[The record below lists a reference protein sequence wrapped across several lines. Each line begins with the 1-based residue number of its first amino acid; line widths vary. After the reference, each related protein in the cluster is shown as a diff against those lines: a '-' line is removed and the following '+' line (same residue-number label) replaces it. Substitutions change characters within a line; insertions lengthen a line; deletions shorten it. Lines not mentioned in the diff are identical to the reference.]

1 MLTIIILTLILK
13 TMIHSSSSSYEGVI
27 RKLKSKSYT
36 LGNLAQECNL
46 PFVRLEKPIQ
56 RISDFE
62 YDQLVLSITQSIT
75 QKAMSK
81 ILSVLRSG
89 STKEKASL
97 DIGPE
102 LYGFVLEQYRS
113 SKELISISQIAEE
126 NHFDKRIVNIIMCQI
141 RRKMSLYNFF

>member
-1 MLTIIILTLILK
+1 M
-13 TMIHSSSSSYEGVI
+13 E
-27 RKLKSKSYT
+27 SKSYT

-46 PFVRLEKPIQ
+46 PFARLEKPIQ

-81 ILSVLRSG
+81 ILNVLRSG

-126 NHFDKRIVNIIMCQI
+126 NHFDKRIVNSILDKWKKYNWQLVHKNFVTNIFKSTKHYYVPNKK
-141 RRKMSLYNFF
+141 KMSLYNFF